1 MSSKHDWE
9 KMIGETKES
18 TGAAKEAAVVSNA
31 LALECIITQGE
42 LCVDVVGAMPL
53 DVVRFINSR
62 SKSVVLEF
70 EAHGLRF
77 KDV

>member
-18 TGAAKEAAVVSNA
+18 TGAAKEAVVSNA

-42 LCVDVVGAMPL
+42 LCIDVVSAMPL
-53 DVVRFINSR
+53 NVIRFVNSR
-62 SKSVVLEF
+62 SKSVILKF
-70 EAHGLRF
+70 QAHGLRF
-77 KDV
+77 KDM

>member
-1 MSSKHDWE
+1 VSSKHDWE

-18 TGAAKEAAVVSNA
+18 TGAAKEAVVSNA
-31 LALECIITQGE
+31 LALECIIAQGE

-53 DVVRFINSR
+53 NVVRFINSR

>member
-9 KMIGETKES
+9 KMIGETEES
-18 TGAAKEAAVVSNA
+18 TGAAKEAVVSNA

-42 LCVDVVGAMPL
+42 LCIDVVGAMPL